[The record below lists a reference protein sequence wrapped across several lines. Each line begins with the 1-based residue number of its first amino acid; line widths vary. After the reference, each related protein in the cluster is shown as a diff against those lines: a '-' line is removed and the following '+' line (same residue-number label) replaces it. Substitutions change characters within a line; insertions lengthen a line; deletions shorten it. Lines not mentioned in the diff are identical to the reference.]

1 VGRREPPAVRWV
13 AGIEGPS
20 LTLTPYPGRVLLAL
34 DTSTP
39 AVTVAVHDGNR
50 IVAESTIVD
59 ARRHTELTG
68 PAIVEVLSSAGI
80 DCRELTEI
88 AVGVGPGPFTGLRIG
103 LVTARMLG
111 HVLGIPV
118 HGVCSLDVVA
128 HGVAIPGPF
137 VVATDAR
144 RKEVYWAAYDQAGRR
159 SAGPDVAAPVSV
171 ATDLPTAGAGPRLYP
186 EAFPNPV
193 APQFPHARDLAVAVA
208 NDDVLILP
216 PQPIYLRRPDARPPA
231 GRKPV
236 LSR

>member
-1 VGRREPPAVRWV
+1 M
-13 AGIEGPS
+13 
-20 LTLTPYPGRVLLAL
+20 LLAL

-68 PAIVEVLSSAGI
+68 PAIVGVLSSAGV
-80 DCRELTEI
+80 DRRELTEI

-144 RKEVYWAAYDQAGRR
+144 RKEVYWAAYDEAGRR
-159 SAGPDVAAPVSV
+159 TAGPDVAAPVSV
-171 ATDLPTAGAGPRLYP
+171 VNRSADRWRGSPALPGSL
-186 EAFPNPV
+186 
-193 APQFPHARDLAVAVA
+193 
-208 NDDVLILP
+208 
-216 PQPIYLRRPDARPPA
+216 PQP
-231 GRKPV
+231 GRTTV
-236 LSR
+236 SERQRLGGGDRE

>member
-1 VGRREPPAVRWV
+1 M
-13 AGIEGPS
+13 
-20 LTLTPYPGRVLLAL
+20 LLAL

-68 PAIVEVLSSAGI
+68 PAIVGVLSSAGV
-80 DCRELTEI
+80 DRRELTEI

-128 HGVAIPGPF
+128 HGLHRI
-137 VVATDAR
+137 
-144 RKEVYWAAYDQAGRR
+144 E
-159 SAGPDVAAPVSV
+159 
-171 ATDLPTAGAGPRLYP
+171 
-186 EAFPNPV
+186 
-193 APQFPHARDLAVAVA
+193 
-208 NDDVLILP
+208 
-216 PQPIYLRRPDARPPA
+216 
-231 GRKPV
+231 
-236 LSR
+236 